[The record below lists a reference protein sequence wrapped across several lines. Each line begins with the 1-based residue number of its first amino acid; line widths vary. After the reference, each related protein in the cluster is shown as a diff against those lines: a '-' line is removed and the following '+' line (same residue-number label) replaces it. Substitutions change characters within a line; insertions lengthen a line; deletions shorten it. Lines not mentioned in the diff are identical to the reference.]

1 MLKRIGH
8 TIHYGWDAGKDPI
21 VNNVRASVNSAAV
34 GRMFRTLTCGDSD
47 RLGASQADLAELI
60 GRTAIGNYRFDAL
73 AVFRVRHYGA
83 ASHHYTRDSLDD
95 HRRHDHEWRRGGI
108 NIFERGRT
116 RQRLSICTRQMERGR
131 RNVSPRTRII
141 RSLDNRRPVVLPSV
155 RHDAVPVPRTASI
168 PEVMLLTWAAKGL
181 SDPLL
186 RLINVVGLPM
196 LSGVVLPRR

>member
-1 MLKRIGH
+1 
-8 TIHYGWDAGKDPI
+8 
-21 VNNVRASVNSAAV
+21 
-34 GRMFRTLTCGDSD
+34 
-47 RLGASQADLAELI
+47 
-60 GRTAIGNYRFDAL
+60 
-73 AVFRVRHYGA
+73 
-83 ASHHYTRDSLDD
+83 
-95 HRRHDHEWRRGGI
+95 
-108 NIFERGRT
+108 
-116 RQRLSICTRQMERGR
+116 MERGR